1 MRLSVYRAWATN
13 LLTGQILADNL
24 PITVQSM
31 TRQIGAVGQLTGT
44 LTLTSG
50 PQNSVYLAALEPR
63 RSVLWIGQDSVPIWA
78 GIVWD
83 WTPNTILDGKLQF
96 SASTL
101 ESLFQKRRITV
112 YQTYSGDIF
121 DTIRALLSYGVGKTP
136 NGQVAGLHLPS
147 GQAGANWSVSYLA
160 TDLATVWDSI
170 TAITTATN
178 CEISIAPG
186 VDAAGNSSFF
196 VQLGYPRIG
205 APIAQ
210 SQTSFTFPGN
220 LLDYAFTRTG
230 SSSSNSLIATA
241 PPNGSA
247 ASWQSQYPHG
257 QDAIDLAAGYP
268 LIEDSVAWSGVGGV
282 TSQAQIDAFADGKLP
297 AHTGAQEAPY
307 VMVATGQHPL
317 LREISLGDWCWFSAT
332 SPLHPANPDGSP
344 GLQTLAR
351 IVGWTATPPG
361 DGQTEQVRIQLGGIA
376 LP

>member
-1 MRLSVYRAWATN
+1 MTAWRYWATN
-13 LLTGQILADNL
+13 LLTGALLADNI
-24 PITVQSM
+24 PINVQSM
-31 TRQIGAVGQLTGT
+31 TRTIGAIGT
-44 LTLTSG
+44 LTGVLPLTSG
-50 PQNSVYLAALEPR
+50 PQSRVYLEALEPR
-63 RSVLWIGQDSVPIWA
+63 RSVLWASQDGIPIWS

-83 WTPNTILDGKLQF
+83 WTPNTILDSKLTF

-101 ESLFQKRRITV
+101 ESLFQKRRITT

-121 DTIRALLSYGVGKTP
+121 DTVRALITYAVSKTP
-136 NGQVAGLHLPS
+136 NGQVAGLRLPS
-147 GQAGANWSVSYLA
+147 GQAGASWAVSYQA
-160 TDLATVWDSI
+160 TDLATVWDAINTVMTATSAEI
-170 TAITTATN
+170 AIT
-178 CEISIAPG
+178 PG
-186 VDAAGNSSFF
+186 LDASGNAANF

-205 APIAQ
+205 APITQ
-210 SQTSFTFPGN
+210 SQTSFVYPGN

-257 QDAIDLAAGYP
+257 QDAVDLAAGYP

-297 AHTGAQEAPY
+297 MHTGAQEAPY

-361 DGQTEQVRIQLGGIA
+361 DGQTEQVRIQLGGIT